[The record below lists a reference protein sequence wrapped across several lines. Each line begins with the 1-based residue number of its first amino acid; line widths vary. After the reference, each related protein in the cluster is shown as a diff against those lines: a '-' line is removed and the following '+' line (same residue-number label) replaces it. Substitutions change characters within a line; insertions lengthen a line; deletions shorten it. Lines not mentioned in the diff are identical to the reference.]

1 MNEHSNIMGGSTA
14 EQRIHCPGS
23 LKLEEGMPDE
33 ESEYAREGS
42 MLHAA
47 MELALVDGMHPEQLD
62 KFIGANLGFDG
73 LEITREHVEMKLK
86 PALRAWTT
94 LVDKYRID
102 DWFIEQR
109 VSLEAVI
116 PGAFGT
122 IDVLAKD
129 KAGRLHVLDWKFGD
143 GIFVEVEGSYQ
154 LGFYAACA
162 LYDEDEEIREFCED
176 VTDIVLHVV
185 QPRKGDD
192 EDVILRSWETTDQ
205 WVEALIDQAERAVKL
220 AQTDNP
226 PIKPGKW
233 CRFCAA
239 EPKCP
244 ARAAMAADALS
255 RNPESMT
262 AVELADALDKAD
274 QLKSWMRK
282 VFELAE
288 KESVSGTTIPGWKL
302 VEKRAQRVFT
312 DKAAVIRIL
321 KGRKWKNDRI
331 YKPRE
336 LKSPA
341 QLEAEDKEL
350 YNKSLAQYVEKK
362 SSGLTLVRDSD
373 KRPAVAD
380 PMALLANALE
390 NAGVNP

>member
-1 MNEHSNIMGGSTA
+1 
-14 EQRIHCPGS
+14 
-23 LKLEEGMPDE
+23 
-33 ESEYAREGS
+33 
-42 MLHAA
+42 
-47 MELALVDGMHPEQLD
+47 
-62 KFIGANLGFDG
+62 
-73 LEITREHVEMKLK
+73 
-86 PALRAWTT
+86 
-94 LVDKYRID
+94 
-102 DWFIEQR
+102 
-109 VSLEAVI
+109 
-116 PGAFGT
+116 
-122 IDVLAKD
+122 
-129 KAGRLHVLDWKFGD
+129 
-143 GIFVEVEGSYQ
+143 
-154 LGFYAACA
+154 
-162 LYDEDEEIREFCED
+162 
-176 VTDIVLHVV
+176 
-185 QPRKGDD
+185 
-192 EDVILRSWETTDQ
+192 
-205 WVEALIDQAERAVKL
+205 
-220 AQTDNP
+220 
-226 PIKPGKW
+226 
-233 CRFCAA
+233 
-239 EPKCP
+239 
-244 ARAAMAADALS
+244 MAADALS

-380 PMALLANALE
+380 PMALLTNAMK